1 MKQIFTIILA
11 GFISTTIFAQGITL
25 PPSGGNQKAEVSQWI
40 GPVKVTINYSSPKV
54 HAPDGT
60 DRKGHIWRELVPYGL
75 NNLGFGTSTAAPWR
89 AGANENTT
97 ITFSHDVKLGGKD
110 VKAGTYGL
118 HLIVEK
124 DVPWTYI
131 LSNNSTSWGS
141 FFYDAKEDA
150 ARVQSTPVDSEYSEY
165 LTYGFEDRHPNSAVA
180 YLAWENKKAP
190 ITIEVPN
197 INELYV
203 ASMRDELRGSPG
215 FNFQNY
221 ASAANFC
228 ATNKI
233 NLEEALTW
241 ADAAISGAFVGQENF
256 FTLQTKAN
264 VLNAMG
270 KSSEAESVMMKAI
283 NHPTASVGQIHGYGR
298 SLITAGKNEKALEVF
313 KTNQKLH
320 PEDKFTPNVGL
331 ARGYN
336 AVGDKKNAIKYW
348 ELAIKNIP
356 ENQKPFLTAYQ
367 DELKKV
373 KEGN

>member
-1 MKQIFTIILA
+1 MKQLITIILA
-11 GFISTTIFAQGITL
+11 GFMSTTLFAQGVTL
-25 PPSGGNQKAEVSQWI
+25 PTSGGNQKAEVSQWI
-40 GPVKVTINYSSPKV
+40 GPVKITINYSSPKV

-60 DRKGHIWRELVPYGL
+60 DRKGHIWGELVPYGL

-97 ITFSHDVKLGGKD
+97 ITFSHDVKFGGKE

-124 DVPWTYI
+124 DAPWTYI
-131 LSNNSTSWGS
+131 LSNNATSWGS

-150 ARVQSTPVDSEYSEY
+150 ARAQSIPVKSEYFEY
-165 LTYGFEDRHPNSAVA
+165 LTFGFEDRQPSSAVA
-180 YLAWENKKAP
+180 YLAWENMKAP
-190 ITIEVPN
+190 ITIEVSN
-197 INELYV
+197 INEVYV
-203 ASMRDELRGSPG
+203 ASLRDELRGSSG
-215 FNFQNY
+215 FTFQNY

-228 ATNKI
+228 ATNKV

-270 KSSEAESVMMKAI
+270 KDNEAESVMTKAI
-283 NHPTASVGQIHGYGR
+283 NHPTANVGQIHGYGR
-298 SLITAGKNEKALEVF
+298 SLIAAGKNEKALEVF

-331 ARGYN
+331 ARGYT
-336 AVGDKKNAIKYW
+336 AVGDKKNAAKYW

-356 ENQKPFLTAYQ
+356 ENQKPFLNVYQ
-367 DELKKV
+367 DELIKV
-373 KEGN
+373 KEGK

>member
-1 MKQIFTIILA
+1 MKQLFTIILA
-11 GFISTTIFAQGITL
+11 GFISTTLFAQGVTL
-25 PPSGGNQKAEVSQWI
+25 PASGGNQKAEVSQWI
-40 GPVKVTINYSSPKV
+40 GPVKITINYSSPKV

-60 DRKGHIWRELVPYGL
+60 DRKGHIWGELVPYGL
-75 NNLGFGTSTAAPWR
+75 NNLGFGTSASAPWR
-89 AGANENTT
+89 AGANENTI
-97 ITFSHDVKLGGKD
+97 ITFSHNVKFGGKD
-110 VKAGTYGL
+110 VKGGTYGL

-124 DVPWTYI
+124 DAPWTYI

-150 ARVQSTPVDSEYSEY
+150 ARAQSTPTESEYTEY
-165 LTYGFEDRHPNSAVA
+165 LSYGFEDRQPNSAVA
-180 YLAWENKKAP
+180 YLKWENKKAP

-197 INELYV
+197 VNDIYV
-203 ASMRDELRGSPG
+203 ASLRDELRGSSG
-215 FNFQNY
+215 FTFQNY

-228 ATNKI
+228 ATNKV

-264 VLNAMG
+264 VLNAMNKG
-270 KSSEAESVMMKAI
+270 AEAESVMTKAI

-298 SLITAGKNEKALEVF
+298 TLIGAGKNDKALEVF

-331 ARGYN
+331 ARGYT
-336 AVGDKKNAIKYW
+336 AVGDKKNAAKYW

-356 ENQKPFLTAYQ
+356 ENQKPFLNVYQ

-373 KEGN
+373 KEGK

>member
-1 MKQIFTIILA
+1 MKQLFTIILV
-11 GFISTTIFAQGITL
+11 GFISTSTFAQGVTL

-60 DRKGHIWRELVPYGL
+60 NRKGHIWGELVPYGL

-97 ITFSHDVKLGGKD
+97 ITFSHDVKFGGAE

-118 HLIVEK
+118 FLIVEK
-124 DVPWTYI
+124 DAPWTYI
-131 LSNNSTSWGS
+131 LSKNSTSWGS

-150 ARVQSTPVDSEYSEY
+150 ARVQSTPKDSEYTEC
-165 LTYGFEDRHPNSAVA
+165 LTYGFEDRQPSSAVA
-180 YLAWENKKAP
+180 YLKWENKKVP
-190 ITIEVPN
+190 VTIEVPN
-197 INELYV
+197 INDVYV
-203 ASMRDELRGSPG
+203 ATLRNELRGSQG
-215 FNFQNY
+215 FTFQNF

-228 ATNKI
+228 ATNKV
-233 NLEEALTW
+233 NLEEALIW
-241 ADAAISGAFVGQENF
+241 AETAISGSFVGQENF

-270 KSSEAESVMMKAI
+270 KDGEAESVMIRAI
-283 NHPTASVGQIHGYGR
+283 NHPTANVGQIHGYGR
-298 SLITAGKNEKALEVF
+298 TLIAAGKNDKALEVF

-320 PEDKFTPNVGL
+320 PEDKFTTNVGL
-331 ARGYN
+331 ARGYT

-356 ENQKPFLTAYQ
+356 ENQKPFLNVYQ
-367 DELKKV
+367 EELKKV
-373 KEGN
+373 KEGK

>member
-60 DRKGHIWRELVPYGL
+60 DRKGHIWGELVPYGL

>member
-60 DRKGHIWRELVPYGL
+60 DRKGHIWGELVPYGL

-197 INELYV
+197 IKELYV

>member
-60 DRKGHIWRELVPYGL
+60 DRKGHIWGELVPYGL
-75 NNLGFGTSTAAPWR
+75 NNLGFGTSTVAPWR

-197 INELYV
+197 IKELYV

>member
-60 DRKGHIWRELVPYGL
+60 DRKGHIWGELVPYGL

-97 ITFSHDVKLGGKD
+97 ITFSHDIKLGGKD

-124 DVPWTYI
+124 DAPWTYI

-165 LTYGFEDRHPNSAVA
+165 LTYGFEDRQPNSAVA

-197 INELYV
+197 INELYI

-228 ATNKI
+228 VTNKI

-270 KSSEAESVMMKAI
+270 KGTEAEALMMKAI